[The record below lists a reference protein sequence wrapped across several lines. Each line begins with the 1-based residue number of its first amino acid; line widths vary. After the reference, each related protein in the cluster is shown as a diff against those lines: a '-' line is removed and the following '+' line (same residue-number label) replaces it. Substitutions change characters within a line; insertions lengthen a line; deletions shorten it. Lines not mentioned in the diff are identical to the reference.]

1 MSQTL
6 NQYLLRVGVFL
17 ALVFIIVVL
26 LYPVLQEAFLSN
38 IFINLIILLALAV
51 GIIFNIVKLID
62 LNSDFS
68 SLVNFDINKSSQ
80 SFTNNSG
87 NLKNITEDLKPID
100 GRFVFKSTSISR
112 LIENTDMALSSV
124 RETSR
129 YLVGLLVFLGLL
141 GTFWGLLKTIGSV
154 GNVISGLGID
164 DTNVAGFFN
173 SLKDGLNAPLQGMSI
188 AFSSSLLGLAGSLIL
203 GFIDINLGCPVKKVV
218 KKGCGAALLRDPA
231 YLEKFLT
238 IIKKGIRIPLTV
250 KMRTGWNE
258 EELTIHECV
267 QAAYNSGCEWV
278 AIHGRTRAQGYE
290 GKADWNLIA
299 EVKANA
305 KIPVIGN
312 GDIRNAEQARRRLA
326 ESKVDAVMIG
336 RGALR
341 NPGIFNECIG
351 LKTDISCLNIIR
363 RYQKSLKEYYDTRFA
378 LIMLRKFSA
387 WLAFGNPGAAKFRK
401 SMFDCLTSAEVMEKV
416 EAFFQNETPLPFND
430 NEKFMMGGHG

>member
-17 ALVFIIVVL
+17 ALVFIVVVL

-203 GFIDINLGCPVKKVV
+203 GFIDINLGQAQNKFSLFFEKVV
-218 KKGCGAALLRDPA
+218 NNNSAPDLLSSTSSDDVNTQALQKIYD
-231 YLEKFLT
+231 
-238 IIKKGIRIPLTV
+238 
-250 KMRTGWNE
+250 
-258 EELTIHECV
+258 
-267 QAAYNSGCEWV
+267 
-278 AIHGRTRAQGYE
+278 
-290 GKADWNLIA
+290 NLDSI
-299 EVKANA
+299 V
-305 KIPVIGN
+305 
-312 GDIRNAEQARRRLA
+312 
-326 ESKVDAVMIG
+326 
-336 RGALR
+336 
-341 NPGIFNECIG
+341 
-351 LKTDISCLNIIR
+351 
-363 RYQKSLKEYYDTRFA
+363 YSLK
-378 LIMLRKFSA
+378 K
-387 WLAFGNPGAAKFRK
+387 
-401 SMFDCLTSAEVMEKV
+401 TSDN
-416 EAFFQNETPLPFND
+416 QNEISKYLSELSNQIKNVNNQSAKLDEKLSNFLSSQLNTQSSILQLINKINEQGILDSSTKKIFDNLNKNIQEFNK
-430 NEKFMMGGHG
+430 NTKK

>member
-87 NLKNITEDLKPID
+87 NLKNIIEDLKPID

-203 GFIDINLGCPVKKVV
+203 GFIDINLGQAQNKFSLFFEKVV
-218 KKGCGAALLRDPA
+218 NNNSAPDLLSSTSSDDVNTQALQKIYD
-231 YLEKFLT
+231 
-238 IIKKGIRIPLTV
+238 
-250 KMRTGWNE
+250 
-258 EELTIHECV
+258 
-267 QAAYNSGCEWV
+267 
-278 AIHGRTRAQGYE
+278 
-290 GKADWNLIA
+290 NLDSI
-299 EVKANA
+299 V
-305 KIPVIGN
+305 
-312 GDIRNAEQARRRLA
+312 
-326 ESKVDAVMIG
+326 
-336 RGALR
+336 
-341 NPGIFNECIG
+341 
-351 LKTDISCLNIIR
+351 
-363 RYQKSLKEYYDTRFA
+363 YSLK
-378 LIMLRKFSA
+378 K
-387 WLAFGNPGAAKFRK
+387 
-401 SMFDCLTSAEVMEKV
+401 TSDN
-416 EAFFQNETPLPFND
+416 QNEISKYLSELSNQIKNVNNQSAKLDEKLSNFLSSQLNTQSSILQLINKINEQGILDSSTKKIFDNLNKNIQEFNK
-430 NEKFMMGGHG
+430 NTKK